1 MDFILLGLYTV
12 SDLYYSDF
20 ILLDFILLDFI
31 LFRLYTIQ
39 TSYFFSFIP
48 IICYPFILVLE
59 AIDGA
64 KPEKEI
70 DKCPSGKPY

>member
-1 MDFILLGLYTV
+1 MKYHYFI
-12 SDLYYSDF
+12 F

-31 LFRLYTIQ
+31 LFRLYTV
-39 TSYFFSFIP
+39 SALYH

-70 DKCPSGKPY
+70 NKCPSGKPY